1 MCAHIHTQEVRPVH
15 HDSKHFRN
23 NSEPLVKSQEAPL
36 GCVFYLKLII
46 HIFHNSPYVYM
57 YTYTH
62 TYIYTHLMQEEI
74 LAEVGMILGNWFP

>member
-1 MCAHIHTQEVRPVH
+1 MILFSNLHEENCTQY
-15 HDSKHFRN
+15 
-23 NSEPLVKSQEAPL
+23 LVIIYK
-36 GCVFYLKLII
+36 GKNLKKRYICMYTYI
-46 HIFHNSPYVYM
+46 YVYM